1 MKPVIPGVAGLG
13 KLPQGWRMLT
23 GEDGRSYYYNKK
35 TGETSW
41 DPPPP
46 DAGGDGGGEGE
57 GGMEALGNMIK
68 DGWRRTKQTAAVKVQ
83 GKGTT
88 ETHDPELEASYERV
102 LQVLRQMEGVKNAME
117 SCAAQFG
124 AQFSRRAILA
134 QFSDASALRST
145 RYLRS
150 LVEMLDSV
158 DGLTTKLSDYASEE
172 GAPLL
177 QPAQHQ
183 PRVEGG
189 GEGAAARSS
198 TSTRRRC
205 SRRW

>member
-1 MKPVIPGVAGLG
+1 MDL
-13 KLPQGWRMLT
+13 
-23 GEDGRSYYYNKK
+23 
-35 TGETSW
+35 
-41 DPPPP
+41 PPP

-124 AQFSRRAILA
+124 AQFFGA
-134 QFSDASALRST
+134 QFWRNSLTPAALRST

-172 GAPLL
+172 GAPCCS
-177 QPAQHQ
+177 
-183 PRVEGG
+183 PRSTPTACGRRWRRG
-189 GEGAAARSS
+189 RAARSS